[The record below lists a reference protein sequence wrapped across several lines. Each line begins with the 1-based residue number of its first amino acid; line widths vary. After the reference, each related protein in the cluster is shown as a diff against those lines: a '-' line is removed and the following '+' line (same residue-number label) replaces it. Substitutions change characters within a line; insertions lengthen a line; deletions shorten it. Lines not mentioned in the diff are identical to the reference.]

1 MSILQ
6 VENLSKH
13 YGKNEQLVKALDE
26 ITFSVEKGEF
36 VAIVGASGS
45 GKSTLLHLIGGVD
58 KPTSGKI
65 IVDGVDITSLK
76 EEELAKYRREKTS
89 IIYQFYNLI
98 PVLNI
103 RENIE
108 FPVKKKK
115 KKVDEEFLN
124 ELIEVLNLQNRTS
137 HLPNE
142 LSGGE
147 QQRVAIARALLI
159 KPNLL
164 LADEATGNL
173 DSKAT
178 HQILELL
185 TLTNQKYQQ
194 TILMVTH
201 DLELARYASRIITIK
216 DGKIVADEKKNKNGN
231 ESLSLNQDKGKIT
244 DEDAV

>member
-65 IVDGVDITSLK
+65 IVDGLDITSLK

-108 FPVKKKK
+108 FPVLIDG

-231 ESLSLNQDKGKIT
+231 ESLSLNQDKGKLT
-244 DEDAV
+244 DENAV

>member
-65 IVDGVDITSLK
+65 IVDGVDITTLK

-108 FPVKKKK
+108 FPVLIAG

-231 ESLSLNQDKGKIT
+231 ESLSLNQDKGKLT
-244 DEDAV
+244 DENAV

>member
-76 EEELAKYRREKTS
+76 EEELAKYRRQKTS

-108 FPVKKKK
+108 FPVLIAG

-216 DGKIVADEKKNKNGN
+216 DGKIVADEKRNKNGN
-231 ESLSLNQDKGKIT
+231 ESLSLNQDKGKLT
-244 DEDAV
+244 DENAV

>member
-108 FPVKKKK
+108 FPVLIDG

-231 ESLSLNQDKGKIT
+231 ESLSLNQDKGKLT
-244 DEDAV
+244 DENAV

>member
-65 IVDGVDITSLK
+65 IVDGVDITTLK

-108 FPVKKKK
+108 FPVLIDG
-115 KKVDEEFLN
+115 KKVDEE
-124 ELIEVLNLQNRTS
+124 
-137 HLPNE
+137 LPNGYGFVV
-142 LSGGE
+142 LAFNFGE
-147 QQRVAIARALLI
+147 GKDNEMMYVSNANRQDIVKAMKEWI
-159 KPNLL
+159 KKTEENFGN
-164 LADEATGNL
+164 DTG
-173 DSKAT
+173 
-178 HQILELL
+178 
-185 TLTNQKYQQ
+185 KY
-194 TILMVTH
+194 
-201 DLELARYASRIITIK
+201 
-216 DGKIVADEKKNKNGN
+216 
-231 ESLSLNQDKGKIT
+231 
-244 DEDAV
+244 

>member
-1 MSILQ
+1 MPILQ

-13 YGKNEQLVKALDE
+13 YGKNEQLVKALDG

-65 IVDGVDITSLK
+65 VVDGVDITTLK
-76 EEELAKYRREKTS
+76 EEQLAKYRREKTS

-103 RENIE
+103 RENME
-108 FPVKKKK
+108 FPVLLDGKT
-115 KKVDEEFLN
+115 VDEDFLN
-124 ELIEVLNLQNRTS
+124 ELIEVLNLQDRTS

-147 QQRVAIARALLI
+147 QQRVAIGRALLI

-216 DGKIVADEKKNKNGN
+216 DGKIIADERIMKNSNKTSIVNETKGN
-231 ESLSLNQDKGKIT
+231 INHENS
-244 DEDAV
+244 V

>member
-108 FPVKKKK
+108 FPVLIDG

-147 QQRVAIARALLI
+147 QQRVAIVRALLI

-216 DGKIVADEKKNKNGN
+216 DGKIVADEKRNKNGN
-231 ESLSLNQDKGKIT
+231 ESLSLNQDKGKLT
-244 DEDAV
+244 DENAV

>member
-108 FPVKKKK
+108 FPVLIDG
-115 KKVDEEFLN
+115 KKVDEEFLS

-231 ESLSLNQDKGKIT
+231 ESLSLSQDKGKLT
-244 DEDAV
+244 DENAV

>member
-108 FPVKKKK
+108 FPVLIDG

-137 HLPNE
+137 HLPND

-159 KPNLL
+159 KPNVL

-216 DGKIVADEKKNKNGN
+216 DGKIVADEKRNKNGN
-231 ESLSLNQDKGKIT
+231 ESLSLNQDKGKLT
-244 DEDAV
+244 DENAV

>member
-65 IVDGVDITSLK
+65 IVDGVDITTLK

-108 FPVKKKK
+108 FPVLIDG

-231 ESLSLNQDKGKIT
+231 ESLSLNQDKGKLT
-244 DEDAV
+244 DENAV

>member
-108 FPVKKKK
+108 FPVLIAG

-216 DGKIVADEKKNKNGN
+216 DGKIVADEKRNKNGN
-231 ESLSLNQDKGKIT
+231 ESLSLNQDKGKLT
-244 DEDAV
+244 DENAV

>member
-65 IVDGVDITSLK
+65 IVDGVDITTLK

-108 FPVKKKK
+108 FPVLIDG

-216 DGKIVADEKKNKNGN
+216 DGKIVADEKRNKNGN
-231 ESLSLNQDKGKIT
+231 ESLSLNQDKGKLT
-244 DEDAV
+244 DENAV

>member
-36 VAIVGASGS
+36 VAIVGTSGS

-108 FPVKKKK
+108 FPVLIDG
-115 KKVDEEFLN
+115 KKVDEEFLS

-216 DGKIVADEKKNKNGN
+216 DGKIVADEKRNKNGN
-231 ESLSLNQDKGKIT
+231 ESLSLNQDKGKLT
-244 DEDAV
+244 DENAV

>member
-13 YGKNEQLVKALDE
+13 YGKTEQLVKALDE

-108 FPVKKKK
+108 FPVLIAG

-216 DGKIVADEKKNKNGN
+216 DGKIVADEKRNKNGN
-231 ESLSLNQDKGKIT
+231 ESLSLNQDKGKLT
-244 DEDAV
+244 DENAV

>member
-108 FPVKKKK
+108 FPVLIDG
-115 KKVDEEFLN
+115 KKVDEEFLS

-216 DGKIVADEKKNKNGN
+216 DGKIVADEKRNKNGN
-231 ESLSLNQDKGKIT
+231 ESLSLNQDKGKLT
-244 DEDAV
+244 DENAV

>member
-108 FPVKKKK
+108 FPVLIAG

-173 DSKAT
+173 DNKAT

-216 DGKIVADEKKNKNGN
+216 DGKIVADEKRNKNGN
-231 ESLSLNQDKGKIT
+231 ESLSLNQDKGKLT
-244 DEDAV
+244 DENAV

>member
-108 FPVKKKK
+108 FPVLIDG

-173 DSKAT
+173 DSKST

-216 DGKIVADEKKNKNGN
+216 DGKIVADEKKNNNGN
-231 ESLSLNQDKGKIT
+231 ESLSLNQDKGKLT
-244 DEDAV
+244 DENAV

>member
-108 FPVKKKK
+108 FPVLIAG

-216 DGKIVADEKKNKNGN
+216 DGKIVADEKRNKNGN
-231 ESLSLNQDKGKIT
+231 ESLSLSQDKGKLT
-244 DEDAV
+244 DENAV

>member
-108 FPVKKKK
+108 FPVLIDG

-159 KPNLL
+159 KPN
-164 LADEATGNL
+164 
-173 DSKAT
+173 
-178 HQILELL
+178 
-185 TLTNQKYQQ
+185 
-194 TILMVTH
+194 
-201 DLELARYASRIITIK
+201 
-216 DGKIVADEKKNKNGN
+216 
-231 ESLSLNQDKGKIT
+231 
-244 DEDAV
+244 

>member
-108 FPVKKKK
+108 FPVLIDG
-115 KKVDEEFLN
+115 KKVDEEFLS

-231 ESLSLNQDKGKIT
+231 ESLSLNQDKGKLT
-244 DEDAV
+244 DENAV

>member
-65 IVDGVDITSLK
+65 LVDGVDITSLK

-108 FPVKKKK
+108 FPVLIDG

-216 DGKIVADEKKNKNGN
+216 DGKIVADEKRNKNGN
-231 ESLSLNQDKGKIT
+231 ESLSLNQDKGKLT
-244 DEDAV
+244 DENAV

>member
-108 FPVKKKK
+108 FPVLIDG

-231 ESLSLNQDKGKIT
+231 ESLSLNQDKGKLT
-244 DEDAV
+244 DESAV

>member
-65 IVDGVDITSLK
+65 IVDGVDITTLK

-108 FPVKKKK
+108 FPVLIDG
-115 KKVDEEFLN
+115 KKVDEEFLS

-231 ESLSLNQDKGKIT
+231 ESLSLNQDKGKLT
-244 DEDAV
+244 DENAV

>member
-1 MSILQ
+1 M
-6 VENLSKH
+6 
-13 YGKNEQLVKALDE
+13 
-26 ITFSVEKGEF
+26 
-36 VAIVGASGS
+36 
-45 GKSTLLHLIGGVD
+45 
-58 KPTSGKI
+58 
-65 IVDGVDITSLK
+65 DITSLK

-108 FPVKKKK
+108 FPVLIDG

-216 DGKIVADEKKNKNGN
+216 DGKIVADEKRNKNGN
-231 ESLSLNQDKGKIT
+231 ESLSLNQDKGKLT
-244 DEDAV
+244 DENAV

>member
-65 IVDGVDITSLK
+65 LVDGVDITSLK

-108 FPVKKKK
+108 FPVLIDG

-231 ESLSLNQDKGKIT
+231 ESLSLNQDKGKLT
-244 DEDAV
+244 DENAV

>member
-108 FPVKKKK
+108 FPVLIDG

-216 DGKIVADEKKNKNGN
+216 DGKIVADEKRNKNGN
-231 ESLSLNQDKGKIT
+231 ESLSLNQDKGKLT
-244 DEDAV
+244 DENAV

>member
-1 MSILQ
+1 MDNRPSFLVGGVMPILQ

-13 YGKNEQLVKALDE
+13 YGKNEQLVKALDG

-65 IVDGVDITSLK
+65 MVDGVDITTLK
-76 EEELAKYRREKTS
+76 EEQLAKYRREKTS

-103 RENIE
+103 RENME
-108 FPVKKKK
+108 FPVLLDGKT
-115 KKVDEEFLN
+115 VDEDFLN
-124 ELIEVLNLQNRTS
+124 ELIEVLNLQDRTS

-147 QQRVAIARALLI
+147 
-159 KPNLL
+159 
-164 LADEATGNL
+164 
-173 DSKAT
+173 
-178 HQILELL
+178 
-185 TLTNQKYQQ
+185 
-194 TILMVTH
+194 
-201 DLELARYASRIITIK
+201 
-216 DGKIVADEKKNKNGN
+216 
-231 ESLSLNQDKGKIT
+231 
-244 DEDAV
+244 

>member
-1 MSILQ
+1 M
-6 VENLSKH
+6 
-13 YGKNEQLVKALDE
+13 
-26 ITFSVEKGEF
+26 
-36 VAIVGASGS
+36 
-45 GKSTLLHLIGGVD
+45 
-58 KPTSGKI
+58 
-65 IVDGVDITSLK
+65 
-76 EEELAKYRREKTS
+76 
-89 IIYQFYNLI
+89 
-98 PVLNI
+98 LNI

-108 FPVKKKK
+108 FPVLIDG

-216 DGKIVADEKKNKNGN
+216 DGKIVTDEKRNKNGN
-231 ESLSLNQDKGKIT
+231 ESLSLNQDKGKLT
-244 DEDAV
+244 DENAV

>member
-108 FPVKKKK
+108 FPVLIDG

>member
-1 MSILQ
+1 MS
-6 VENLSKH
+6 NLS
-13 YGKNEQLVKALDE
+13 
-26 ITFSVEKGEF
+26 
-36 VAIVGASGS
+36 
-45 GKSTLLHLIGGVD
+45 LIH
-58 KPTSGKI
+58 I
-65 IVDGVDITSLK
+65 
-76 EEELAKYRREKTS
+76 
-89 IIYQFYNLI
+89 LI

-108 FPVKKKK
+108 FPVLIDG

-231 ESLSLNQDKGKIT
+231 ESLSLNPVSYT
-244 DEDAV
+244 HLESST

>member
-65 IVDGVDITSLK
+65 LVDGVDITSLK

-108 FPVKKKK
+108 FPVLIDG

-231 ESLSLNQDKGKIT
+231 ESLSLSQDKGKLT
-244 DEDAV
+244 DENAV

>member
-108 FPVKKKK
+108 FPVLIDG

-216 DGKIVADEKKNKNGN
+216 DGKIVADEKKNKNSN
-231 ESLSLNQDKGKIT
+231 ESLSLNQDKGKLT
-244 DEDAV
+244 DENAV

>member
-108 FPVKKKK
+108 FPVLIAG

-216 DGKIVADEKKNKNGN
+216 DGKIVADEKKNNNGN
-231 ESLSLNQDKGKIT
+231 ESLSLNQDKGKLT
-244 DEDAV
+244 DENAV